1 MPGLLARIAGALL
14 LVWTSASY
22 AQDRPFTID
31 TALGLEEF
39 GRSAFDPTGRF
50 VVFERYR
57 PYDTAARFD
66 AGYYNRFTRSELFI
80 AQVDGSAPAR
90 RLLTEGEGTGH
101 VLGDWSPS
109 GTHLLVYRFRHGRWE
124 AGIYTVSTARV
135 HWLPVTPE
143 LSLYGPVTA
152 WRDDQTL
159 ILITRAAGDQPWHLR
174 MGSAPDIIRTRL
186 SQDQASGRESA
197 IVVGSGSQIDKL
209 MLPRDGALVAVTA
222 ETGDIRQLASGRFQ
236 DLQLSRDGRYA
247 AVADEGEALAPNPAH
262 PLRQGELQR
271 RRHLK
276 IIDLATGDVWSPE
289 PDADLLP
296 NLLSWSNSGDLL
308 AWLRPLGSDW
318 PGGGLV
324 RLDPARGS
332 KTAIDLHG
340 VSPSLSATSE
350 QLPVVRAMWMD
361 DHPVVWGQADGE
373 RPDWHVLHPGGS
385 RNLTKVFAKAPSRMT
400 ASRGG
405 GVMAVADGAVW
416 HLTASAA
423 SIPLTHRDGGLAE
436 VRLPS
441 LAQGLRPVFNNPAIA
456 PSLLVQDGE
465 GRVSLVSSDDQ
476 TEINRVTGRPQAV
489 GTSHL
494 LSLAEGPS
502 GSAALHLSSKTD
514 QRVLSTVN
522 THLAD
527 VQPAQITRVDHRGP
541 DGEALTSWLYLPPAS
556 TTSERA
562 PPLIIVSYPGKVFA
576 SVPPPISGL
585 QRNTAVN
592 VPALVGAGYAVL
604 LPSLPRSPTA
614 EPGAGLAAEVLA
626 IVDAAA
632 ATGSFNPERLAVWGH
647 SFGGYAALMIASQ
660 TDRFDA
666 VIGSNGIYDL
676 ASQWGSFT
684 PFQRY
689 SPADLLSIP
698 SSTGHVEVSQG
709 AMLAPPWVDP
719 QRYVRNSPLYAADR
733 ISAPVALIAGDLD
746 YVGLPQAEMMFSALY
761 RQNKDAVL
769 FSYVGEGHV
778 LASPANIRHLY
789 RQILSWLDDAL
800 GHEPVNVESLGP
812 APTPG
817 FDHGQQHDVAVDRIP
832 DQRIGRQGPLQPV
845 PIEQPVLGEQPVH
858 QEGPE

>member
-1 MPGLLARIAGALL
+1 MPGLLARIAGTLL
-14 LVWTSASY
+14 LVWASASY

-57 PYDTAARFD
+57 PYDTASRFD

-90 RLLTEGEGTGH
+90 RLLIEGEGAGH

-109 GTHLLVYRFRHGRWE
+109 GTHLLIHRLREGRWE
-124 AGIYTVSTARV
+124 AGIYSVATARLR
-135 HWLPVTPE
+135 WLPVTPE
-143 LSLYGPVTA
+143 LSLYGPVAA

-174 MGSAPDIIRTRL
+174 MGSAPDTIRTRL
-186 SQDQASGRESA
+186 SRDQASGRESA
-197 IVVGSGSQIDKL
+197 IVVGSGDQLDKL

-222 ETGDIRQLASGRFQ
+222 ETGDIRQLAPGRFQ

-247 AVADEGEALAPNPAH
+247 AVADEGETLAPNPAH

-271 RRHLK
+271 RRHLR
-276 IIDLATGDVWSPE
+276 IIDLETADVWSPE

-296 NLLSWSNSGDLL
+296 NLLSWSSSGDLL
-308 AWLRPLGSDW
+308 AWLRPLGTDW
-318 PGGGLV
+318 PGGGLMW
-324 RLDPARGS
+324 LDPVRRS
-332 KTAIDLHG
+332 TTIIDLHG
-340 VSPSLSATSE
+340 VSPTFSATSE

-361 DHPVVWGQADGE
+361 DHPMVWGQADGE
-373 RPDWHVLHPGGS
+373 RPDWHLLHPGRS
-385 RNLTKVFAKAPSRMT
+385 KNLTEVFAVAPSRMT
-400 ASRGG
+400 ASGEG

-423 SIPLTHRDGGLAE
+423 PIPLTHRDGGLAE
-436 VRLPS
+436 VRVPS
-441 LAQGLRPVFNNPAIA
+441 LAQGLRPAFNDSAIA
-456 PSLLVQDGE
+456 PSLLVQDAE
-465 GRVSLVSSDDQ
+465 GRVSLVSSDGQ
-476 TEINRVTGRPQAV
+476 TEIGRVTGRPQAV
-489 GTSHL
+489 GTTHL
-494 LSLAEGPS
+494 VSLAEDPS
-502 GSAALHLSSKTD
+502 GSAALHLSSKAD
-514 QRVLSTVN
+514 QRVLSTAN
-522 THLAD
+522 THLTD
-527 VQPAQITRVDHRGP
+527 VQTAQLKRIDHVGT
-541 DGEALTSWLYLPPAS
+541 DGGALTSWLYLPLAS
-556 TTSERA
+556 TTSDRA
-562 PPLIIVSYPGKVFA
+562 PPLIIVPYPGKAFA

-592 VPALVGAGYAVL
+592 VPSLVGAGYAVL

-614 EPGAGLAAEVLA
+614 EPAADLADEVLA
-626 IVDAAA
+626 VVDAAA
-632 ATGSFNPERLAVWGH
+632 TTGRFDPERLVVWGH
-647 SFGGYAALMIASQ
+647 SFGGYAAMMAASQ
-660 TDRFDA
+660 TARFDA

-689 SPADLLSIP
+689 SPSDLLSIP

-719 QRYVRNSPLYAADR
+719 QRYVRNSPFYAAER

-769 FSYVGEGHV
+769 FTFVGEGHV
-778 LASPANIRHLY
+778 LASPGNIRHLY

-800 GHEPVNVESLGP
+800 SHDPVTAESLGP

-817 FDHGQQHDVAVDRIP
+817 FDHGQKHDVAIDRVP
-832 DQRIGRQGPLQPV
+832 DQGVSRQGQLQPV
-845 PIEQPVLGEQPVH
+845 PIEQRVLGE
-858 QEGPE
+858 